1 MMGRNIQINTG
12 KSRLFLLLFQGSKH
26 IINLQSNIYS
36 LSCLDT
42 LLAVTT
48 WLPILACTENISS
61 STQLSPTYPNTE
73 PLSLPPKCHP
83 ICPLPNFLLKKK
95 KINKC
100 NKFNFRC
107 ATSHSKNCKQ
117 ALVKTGNE
125 WFTSLWRNFDPLFFA
140 KLL

>member
-73 PLSLPPKCHP
+73 PLSPHM
-83 ICPLPNFLLKKK
+83 PLTQFFTLK

-125 WFTSLWRNFDPLFFA
+125 QFTSLWRNFDPLFFA